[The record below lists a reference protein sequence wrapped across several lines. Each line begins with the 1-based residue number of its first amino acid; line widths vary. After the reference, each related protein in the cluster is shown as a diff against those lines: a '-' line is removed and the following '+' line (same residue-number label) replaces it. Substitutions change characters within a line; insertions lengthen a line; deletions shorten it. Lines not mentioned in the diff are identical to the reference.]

1 MPGPGCML
9 PRGPR
14 CADGVAS
21 WRSLMGARF
30 WSFRR
35 QQELSGAGDGTCSVA
50 VIHSLQ
56 LSLVSYSTLA
66 WSLAGH
72 AVTLEGRLNTR
83 HGLLVALSYV
93 SESPTAIRAAGA
105 SRISNWVFC
114 ADGTRPFDLS
124 STKGL
129 HKDASLRLQGATGA
143 PPDATARARASQPP
157 LVAQWTRAAP
167 RGAPP
172 SPSSYRKT
180 GREG

>member
-1 MPGPGCML
+1 ML
-9 PRGPR
+9 VFSQPAEPRR
-14 CADGVAS
+14 C
-21 WRSLMGARF
+21 W
-30 WSFRR
+30 
-35 QQELSGAGDGTCSVA
+35 DGTCSVA
-50 VIHSLQ
+50 VILSLQ

-72 AVTLEGRLNTR
+72 AVTLEGRLNIR

-129 HKDASLRLQGATGA
+129 HKDASLR
-143 PPDATARARASQPP
+143 
-157 LVAQWTRAAP
+157 
-167 RGAPP
+167 
-172 SPSSYRKT
+172 
-180 GREG
+180 